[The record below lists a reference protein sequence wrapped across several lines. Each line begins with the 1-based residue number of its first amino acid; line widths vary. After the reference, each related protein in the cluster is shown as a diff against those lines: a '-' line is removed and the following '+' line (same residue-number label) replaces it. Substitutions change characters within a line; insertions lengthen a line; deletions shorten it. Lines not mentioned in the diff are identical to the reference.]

1 MANKHLDKSGYGPV
15 FESSSAIAGLL
26 RSAANPSRIKILAL
40 AMRGSGESSSMAKA
54 TLLSKTA
61 LANHVSQLV
70 DEGLMRRQARG
81 KYELTPDGKEL
92 LSAAFSTYKRSMRR
106 VDEEKERIKRSYVKA
121 FGQPAD
127 TDRFEIASKVE
138 YQPCWLS
145 LLGAVAGSLT
155 ALGAKCNTVDVGGH
169 TGYPFLINV
178 SKGETCPSGP
188 TALHIKTFL
197 EMLEAVQSL
206 GWRIQN
212 FEYPHSYPSGSSGP
226 TPDELRVVKGLFERI
241 KKEME
246 ENGRPVVVY
255 GLASPEYGIV
265 RGYEGESYIVSTF
278 RSQLNPGVAE
288 APIPY
293 HSLNAPGCV
302 DALFFERKVRVRK
315 GKARRAALARALKF
329 AEGRAETQKNYL
341 SGPSALEEWARV
353 LEEVP
358 RASQNYM
365 GNSYVGA
372 CVQEGRELSSAFLK
386 GISKKM
392 ASADARH
399 LARASASYSKGA
411 RTLAEFTRIFP
422 FRFEG
427 AMPATKRKRGA
438 ALLREAESHEE
449 KAIQHLRKVA

>member
-1 MANKHLDKSGYGPV
+1 MAQ
-15 FESSSAIAGLL
+15 
-26 RSAANPSRIKILAL
+26 
-40 AMRGSGESSSMAKA
+40 A

-61 LANHVSQLV
+61 LANHVTQLV
-70 DEGLMRRQARG
+70 DDGLMRRQARG

-92 LSAAFSTYKRSMRR
+92 LSAAFSTYKRSVRR
-106 VDEEKERIKRSYVKA
+106 VDEEKDLVKKSFGKA
-121 FGQPAD
+121 FGQSPD
-127 TDRFEIASKVE
+127 TDRFEITSKAE

-169 TGYPFLINV
+169 TGYSFLINV

-188 TALHIKTFL
+188 TALHIRTFL
-197 EMLEAVQSL
+197 EMLEAIQSL
-206 GWRIQN
+206 GWRVQN

-226 TPDELRVVKGLFERI
+226 TSEELRVVRGLFERI

-246 ENGRPVVVY
+246 QNDRPVVVY
-255 GLASPEYGIV
+255 GLAAPEYGIV
-265 RGYEGESYIVSTF
+265 RGYEGGSYIVSTF
-278 RSQLNPGVAE
+278 RSLQNPGVLE

-315 GKARRAALARALKF
+315 GKARRDALARALKF
-329 AEGRAETQKNYL
+329 AEGRAGTQKNYL
-341 SGPSALEEWARV
+341 SGPPAFEEWARV

-372 CVQEGRELSSAFLK
+372 CIQEGRELSSAFLK
-386 GISKKM
+386 GMSRKM
-392 ASADARH
+392 PRADARH
-399 LARASASYSKGA
+399 LARASTSYSKGA
-411 RTLAEFTRIFP
+411 RALAEFTKIFP
-422 FRFEG
+422 FKFDG
-427 AMPATKRKRGA
+427 AMPAAKRKRGA
-438 ALLREAESHEE
+438 ALLRDAMSYEE

>member
-1 MANKHLDKSGYGPV
+1 
-15 FESSSAIAGLL
+15 
-26 RSAANPSRIKILAL
+26 
-40 AMRGSGESSSMAKA
+40 
-54 TLLSKTA
+54 
-61 LANHVSQLV
+61 
-70 DEGLMRRQARG
+70 MRRQARG

-92 LSAAFSTYKRSMRR
+92 LSAAFSMYRRSMRR
-106 VDEEKERIKRSYVKA
+106 VDDEKDLVKKSFGKA
-121 FGQPAD
+121 FGHPAD
-127 TDRFEIASKVE
+127 TDRFEITSKAE

-155 ALGAKCNTVDVGGH
+155 ALGTKCNTIDVGGH

-197 EMLEAVQSL
+197 EMLEAIQSL

-226 TPDELRVVKGLFERI
+226 TSDELRVVRGLFERI

-246 ENGRPVVVY
+246 QNDRPVVVY
-255 GLASPEYGIV
+255 GLAAPEYGIV
-265 RGYEGESYIVSTF
+265 CGYEGESYVVSTF
-278 RSQLNPGVAE
+278 RGLQDPGVAE

-302 DALFFERKVRVRK
+302 DALFFEKKVRTRE

-329 AEGRAETQKNYL
+329 ADGRAETQKNYL

-358 RASQNYM
+358 QTSQNYM

-386 GISKKM
+386 GVSKKM
-392 ASADARH
+392 PGVDARH

-411 RTLAEFTRIFP
+411 RTLAEFAKIFP
-422 FRFEG
+422 FKFEG

-438 ALLREAESHEE
+438 ALLRDAMSYEE